1 MALRRD
7 VGLIGLTFVGVS
19 GVLGSGW
26 LFTPLLTSQL
36 AGPGALLAWVIGA
49 VAMLMLAITFAEV
62 SSVFPLAGGIARIPQ
77 LTHGNVVSA
86 ALGWSAWVGYCTTA
100 PIEVEAMLGYLAP
113 DMPWLYAGGRNL
125 SAAGITVAGAFLV
138 AFTVINAVGVGF
150 FARVNTAITWVK
162 IVVPLVVIA
171 AIAWSRFDAANFSAG
186 GGFLPFGMSGVFAA
200 VTGGGVAFAFIGFR
214 HAIDLAGEARNPH
227 VTIPAALLLA
237 ILICFLVYAGIQ
249 LAFIGA
255 LPAQSLAGGWAHLDM
270 QHELGPLAALA
281 SALGILWL
289 VAVLNTGAVI
299 APFGGALVAV
309 GSNGRLAYALA
320 RNRFLPRLFARLSE
334 KDVPLPA
341 LLLNLAVSTGLF
353 LLLTF
358 HEIIALNAAAI
369 ILSFVVGP
377 IAVAALRRLASERH
391 RPFRMPGGDAFA
403 LVAFVAAV
411 LVIFWSGWDTLWRLG
426 LVLLLGAAIYLIRI
440 ARGRIGS
447 LDLAEAT
454 WLAPFLV
461 GLGLVSV
468 LGSYDGGAGVLP
480 HPWDT
485 LACAVLAAAVFPFAV
500 RARLSQDKFD
510 RYLAEETAWAQRPE
524 PRRAPVKGRPRGKKA
539 ATRPQRKK
547 ARRG

>member
-1 MALRRD
+1 MALRREI
-7 VGLIGLTFVGVS
+7 GLVGLTFVGVG

-26 LFTPLLTSQL
+26 LFSPLLASQL
-36 AGPGALLAWVIGA
+36 AGPGAMLAWVIGA

-62 SSVFPLAGGIARIPQ
+62 SSLFPLAGGIARIPQ
-77 LTHGNVVSA
+77 LTHGNVVSS
-86 ALGWSAWVGYCTTA
+86 ALGWSAWIGYCTTA
-100 PIEVEAMLGYLAP
+100 PIEVEAMLGYLAA
-113 DMPWLYAGGRNL
+113 DLPWLYAGGRDL
-125 SAAGITVAGAFLV
+125 SAAGMMVAGLFLV
-138 AFTVINAVGVGF
+138 VFTAINAVGVRF

-162 IVVPLVVIA
+162 IAVPLVVVA
-171 AIAWSRFDAANFSAG
+171 AIAWTRFDTANFTAG

-255 LPAQSLAGGWAHLDM
+255 LSQETLASGWGRLDM
-270 QHELGPLAALA
+270 RHELGPLAGLA
-281 SALGILWL
+281 TALGILWL
-289 VAVLNTGAVI
+289 VAVLNAGAVI

-320 RNRFLPRLFARLSE
+320 RNGFLPRLFTRLSE

-341 LLLNLAVSTGLF
+341 LLLNLAVSTALF

-358 HEIIALNAAAI
+358 HEIIALNGAAI

-377 IAVAALRRLASERH
+377 IAVAALRRLVPDRE

-403 LVAFVAAV
+403 LAAFVAAV

-426 LVLLLGAAIYLIRI
+426 LVLALGGGIYLVRI
-440 ARGRIGS
+440 ARGRTGP

-454 WLAPFLV
+454 WLVPFLA
-461 GLGLVSV
+461 GLGLISA
-468 LGSYDGGAGVLP
+468 LGSYGKALGVVP

-485 LACAVLAAAVFPFAV
+485 LVCAAFAAAVFPFAV
-500 RARLSQDKFD
+500 RARLTQEKFD
-510 RYLAEETAWAQRPE
+510 RYLASEAARAERPQ
-524 PRRAPVKGRPRGKKA
+524 PRRAPLKAQPRGKA
-539 ATRPQRKK
+539 AAGPRSKK